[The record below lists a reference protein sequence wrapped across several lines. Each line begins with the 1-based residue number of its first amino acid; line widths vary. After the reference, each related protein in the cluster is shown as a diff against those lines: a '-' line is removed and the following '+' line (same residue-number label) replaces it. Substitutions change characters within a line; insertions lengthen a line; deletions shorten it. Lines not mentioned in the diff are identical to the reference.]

1 MTREELR
8 DATCVVCPAQLL
20 AVGQFDVSD
29 RPGPQN
35 PYDRERGY
43 RANASSG
50 VAVCVHPFR
59 VGLPP
64 GNYCSENEPVPAT
77 PEEPPAPTGHALD
90 LPADQNDLEA
100 WIIAVVRAAGP
111 HRLDRA
117 LAAAE
122 TVAGE
127 RFGEQATVTAMR
139 RVLTVEL
146 VRQHPG
152 HVS

>member
-1 MTREELR
+1 M
-8 DATCVVCPAQLL
+8 CPAQLL

-29 RPGPQN
+29 RPGRDN

-43 RANASSG
+43 RVNTSTGAP
-50 VAVCVHPFR
+50 VCVHPFR

-64 GNYCSENEPVPAT
+64 GDYCSSNEPVPAT
-77 PEEPPAPTGHALD
+77 PEEPPAPTRHALD
-90 LPADQNDLEA
+90 LPSEEDDLEA

-122 TVAGE
+122 ALAGE
-127 RFGEQATVTAMR
+127 RFGERATVTAMR

-146 VRQHPG
+146 VRQHP
-152 HVS
+152 SRIS